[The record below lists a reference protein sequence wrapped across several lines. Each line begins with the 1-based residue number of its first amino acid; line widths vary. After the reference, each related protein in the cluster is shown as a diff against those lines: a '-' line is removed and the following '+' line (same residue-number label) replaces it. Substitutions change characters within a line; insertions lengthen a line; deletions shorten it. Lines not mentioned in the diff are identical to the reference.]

1 MSKKY
6 EQTSVEVDKALHTG
20 SVMWR
25 LFIIPLWF
33 AICLNLGKAMA
44 YLIWNLIMWL
54 GVLPYLEKFFGWF
67 VWF

>member
-1 MSKKY
+1 MKILTLFDRK
-6 EQTSVEVDKALHTG
+6 DKALHIG
-20 SVMWR
+20 GVMWR

-33 AICLNLGKAMA
+33 AICLNLGKATA

-54 GVLPYLEKFFGWF
+54 GILPYLEKFFGWF